1 MKDSG
6 TERIGNFA
14 TIDDRLAFGRT
25 CRQRLHRVDQCRW
38 IRRSGVDPVARLVSY
53 SKNRLPQLLPIKW
66 ARMALSP
73 FAFFRGA
80 VPLMAGD
87 LAASA
92 NTGIIAQIC
101 GDAHVRNL
109 GAYAAPDGRLI
120 FDIND
125 FDETVTGPWEWDV
138 KRLSTS
144 IVLAGRE
151 ARSSENEC
159 VSAVR
164 EFVATYRLT
173 ADRCSKLTVLELARY
188 LVRQRDSTPLKS
200 VLIKAEKATPAR
212 NLQKLTE
219 SADGIPRFR
228 ENPPLLT
235 RVNPSTAND
244 VLRALASY
252 RQTLSFE
259 RRHFLER
266 YRPIDVAF
274 KVVGT
279 GSVGTRAYVVLCLGN
294 GVEDALFLQV
304 KEEPPSA
311 YAPYVKQQV
320 ACSNQGQRVVEGQRV
335 MQAQSDIF
343 LGWTSFGGRDYLVRQ
358 LSDHKASMES
368 DEFKGGALIEY
379 ARVCG
384 EILAK
389 GHARSGDACMI
400 WGYCGDA
407 DKLDKAIAQFAVSYA
422 DQTEIDHK
430 AFLSA
435 IKAGTLAIE
444 SPVHDPAA

>member
-1 MKDSG
+1 MKDPRSWWSG
-6 TERIGNFA
+6 NLT
-14 TIDDRLAFGRT
+14 TIDERLEFGRR
-25 CRQRLHRVDQCRW
+25 CRLRLHRVDQCHWARE
-38 IRRSGVDPVARLVSY
+38 SGIDPITRLVAF
-53 SKNRLPQLLPIKW
+53 SKNRVPELLPIKW
-66 ARMALSP
+66 VRMSLSP

-80 VPLMAGD
+80 VPLMAAD
-87 LAASA
+87 LAASP

-138 KRLSTS
+138 KRLATS

-151 ARSSENEC
+151 ARTSENDC
-159 VSAVR
+159 ANAVR

-173 ADRCSKLTVLELARY
+173 ADRCSRLTVLKLARY
-188 LVRQRDSTPLKS
+188 LVRQRDSRPLKG
-200 VLIKAEKATPAR
+200 VLLKAEKSTPER

-219 SADGIPRFR
+219 SSEGTPRFR

-235 RVNPSTAND
+235 RVKPSTAKD

-266 YRPIDVAF
+266 YRPVDVAF

-279 GSVGTRAYVVLCLGN
+279 GSVGTRNYVVLCLGN
-294 GVEDALFLQV
+294 GVADALFLQV

-320 ACSNQGQRVVEGQRV
+320 FRANEGQRVVEGQRV
-335 MQAQSDIF
+335 MQAQSDLF
-343 LGWTSFGGRDYLVRQ
+343 LGWTRFRGRDYLVRQ
-358 LSDHKASMES
+358 LSDHKASMEI
-368 DEFKGGALIEY
+368 DDFKGGALIDF

-389 GHARSGDACMI
+389 GHARSGDACI
-400 WGYCGDA
+400 IAGYCGGA
-407 DKLDKAIAQFAVSYA
+407 DKLDNAIAQFAVRYA
-422 DQTEIDHK
+422 DQTEIDHRS
-430 AFLSA
+430 FLSA
-435 IKAGTLAIE
+435 VKSGRLTVAPSVDG
-444 SPVHDPAA
+444 S